1 MVMVWGSHGNGVG
14 VTCGGLMM
22 MMWGL
27 MMMMWGLM
35 VMMWGSHGDGDR
47 METMVV

>member
-1 MVMVWGSHGNGVG
+1 MVWGSHGNGVG
-14 VTCGGLMM
+14 VTCGD
-22 MMWGL
+22 L

-47 METMVV
+47 METMVVLCWW